1 MQNRITLK
9 NPAPESEKKPSNTI
23 SLFELARLLIR
34 KRMILTVTVGAVMM
48 LTAVIMFLIP
58 NKYMSTAS
66 ILPSGKND
74 KLSALKELTGMGNFP
89 SISED
94 NSSLLFPEILKSNQI
109 KEGVFAKEYTFT
121 HDSQPKSLSLKEYFG
136 EDNPE
141 LLNQEFDK
149 ITSVYMEKKTGLIK
163 ISVETEY
170 PELSQAVLSQMLT
183 ELDNFNLYKRRSQA
197 RNNERYLAREL
208 AGRDTELKAAE
219 EKLEEFQNVNR
230 DWDNSS
236 DPEIQKTIMQLKR
249 DIEIKT
255 RAYLFLQEQHELAK
269 LDAQKDVPVVI
280 LLDTP
285 SLPILKSGPPRTLSI
300 ILSGIAAF
308 FAAFF
313 YLFIADSLR
322 RNRNNVSSQEWQSL
336 GSDLKEVLPFLKRH
350 RQEKEIASPVTS
362 D

>member
-1 MQNRITLK
+1 MRNRITLK
-9 NPAPESEKKPSNTI
+9 NAAPELEKEHSNAI

-34 KRMILTVTVGAVMM
+34 KRMILAITVGTVMI
-48 LTAVIMFLIP
+48 LTALIMFLIP

-66 ILPSGKND
+66 ILPSGKSD

-89 SISED
+89 SISEE

-109 KEGVFAKEYTFT
+109 KEGVFDKEYTFT
-121 HDSQPKSLSLKEYFG
+121 HDSQPTSLSFKKYFG

-141 LLNQEFDK
+141 LLKREFDK
-149 ITSVYMEKKTGLIK
+149 ITSVYMDKKTGLIK
-163 ISVETEY
+163 ISVETKF

-208 AGRDTELKAAE
+208 AGRESELKAAE

-269 LDAQKDVPVVI
+269 LETQKDVPVVI
-280 LLDTP
+280 LLDNP
-285 SLPILKSGPPRTLSI
+285 SLPILKSGPPRALSI
-300 ILSGIAAF
+300 IFSGTAAF
-308 FAAFF
+308 FITFF
-313 YLFIADSLR
+313 CLFIADSLKK
-322 RNRNNVSSQEWQSL
+322 NKDDFSNQEWRSL
-336 GSDLKEVLPFLKRH
+336 GSDLKDALPFLR
-350 RQEKEIASPVTS
+350 RNIRAKEFVS
-362 D
+362 